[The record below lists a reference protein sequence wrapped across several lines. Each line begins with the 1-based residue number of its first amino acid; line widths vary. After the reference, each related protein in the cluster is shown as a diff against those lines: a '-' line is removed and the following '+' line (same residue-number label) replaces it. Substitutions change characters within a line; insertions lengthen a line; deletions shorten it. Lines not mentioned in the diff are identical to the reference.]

1 MRDDK
6 CIKLCWG
13 WFLKKK
19 TYLEWLVLYES
30 FHENHQF
37 FKVFEIV
44 GIGGTLT
51 LFLFYF
57 FQIQNRWFSYS
68 KIFKN

>member
-1 MRDDK
+1 MNY
-6 CIKLCWG
+6 
-13 WFLKKK
+13 FMK
-19 TYLEWLVLYES
+19 TINS
-30 FHENHQF
+30 

-57 FQIQNRWFSYS
+57 FQIQNRWFSYL